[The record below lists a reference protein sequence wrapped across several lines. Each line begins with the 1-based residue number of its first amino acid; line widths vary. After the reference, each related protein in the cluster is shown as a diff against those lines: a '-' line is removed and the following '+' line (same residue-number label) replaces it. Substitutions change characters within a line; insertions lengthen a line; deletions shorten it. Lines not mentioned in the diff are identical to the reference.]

1 MKTNIYSLPDKIQKE
16 EQRRKEHYL
25 SSMQVPKDLFS
36 FVDDWDLL
44 LLKERFEFK
53 RTLDIATANKDDD
66 IEDNASKDTAH
77 DDNKDNVKKTTEM
90 KSRLLPQSALQVI
103 NHLLHEQTALARGQ
117 ETKNFW
123 RLFREPPSTT
133 RKKLNLR

>member
-1 MKTNIYSLPDKIQKE
+1 MKTNVYSLTDKIQKE

-66 IEDNASKDTAH
+66 IEDNASKDTSH

-90 KSRLLPQSALQVI
+90 KS
-103 NHLLHEQTALARGQ
+103 
-117 ETKNFW
+117 
-123 RLFREPPSTT
+123 
-133 RKKLNLR
+133 

>member
-25 SSMQVPKDLFS
+25 SSMQFPKDLFS

-90 KSRLLPQSALQVI
+90 KS
-103 NHLLHEQTALARGQ
+103 
-117 ETKNFW
+117 
-123 RLFREPPSTT
+123 
-133 RKKLNLR
+133 

>member
-1 MKTNIYSLPDKIQKE
+1 M
-16 EQRRKEHYL
+16 
-25 SSMQVPKDLFS
+25 
-36 FVDDWDLL
+36 
-44 LLKERFEFK
+44 
-53 RTLDIATANKDDD
+53 TLTADD
-66 IEDNASKDTAH
+66 IEDNASKDTSH

-103 NHLLHEQTALARGQ
+103 NHLLHEQTTLAQRQ

>member
-1 MKTNIYSLPDKIQKE
+1 MKTNVYSLTDKIQKE

-53 RTLDIATANKDDD
+53 RTLDSATANKDND

-117 ETKNFW
+117 ETKNFLW
-123 RLFREPPSTT
+123 QKVLLDIVLTNT
-133 RKKLNLR
+133 LA